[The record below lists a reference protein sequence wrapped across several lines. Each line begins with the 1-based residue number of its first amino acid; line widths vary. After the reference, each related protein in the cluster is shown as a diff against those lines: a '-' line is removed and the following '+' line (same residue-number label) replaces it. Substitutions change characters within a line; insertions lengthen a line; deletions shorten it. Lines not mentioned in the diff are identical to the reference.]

1 MSGSRQVT
9 EVHVNCPDAESAAH
23 IAERLVASRLA
34 ACSNTLSP
42 VESRYWWNGT
52 IERDQEIL
60 VILKTRREL
69 FDRVADAVQQLHPD
83 DVPSIIGHDVSAV
96 NRAYEE
102 WVYDSTADPAD

>member
-1 MSGSRQVT
+1 MSRSRPII
-9 EVHVNCPDAESAAH
+9 EVHVNCPDAETATR
-23 IAERLVASRLA
+23 IAERLVESRLA

-42 VESRYWWNGT
+42 IESRYWWNGT
-52 IERDQEIL
+52 IERDTEVL

-69 FDRVADAVQQLHPD
+69 FDRIVGAVEELHPD

-102 WVYDSTADPAD
+102 WVYDSTVDSTD